1 MLARVVRETCQTKYE
16 LNSHISE
23 TQFFD
28 VITFIFRVQIKA
40 ALDQHNSFQQ
50 TKEIKEFPEL

>member
-1 MLARVVRETCQTKYE
+1 MVVFE
-16 LNSHISE
+16 LNSHISD

-28 VITFIFRVQIKA
+28 VTIFIFSVQIKA
-40 ALDQHNSFQQ
+40 AHVQDNSFQQ